1 MFRRVGDNLEIA
13 AGRQRDRISG
23 RDSLR
28 LPKGIVE
35 PGETPEQAALREV
48 GEEAGLEAEVLASL
62 TTVSYDYDEG
72 ATVVSK
78 RVHFFLMKHIDN
90 MTEGDKAQL
99 AYFENRGDI
108 EFIDLWDND
117 RIRDP
122 DAWLGLDPLQ
132 WADALDLVW
141 IDESV
146 TSGRIE
152 EGELQDTTTPI
163 INNENFA
170 CDILGT
176 LDPPRWR

>member
-48 GEEAGLEAEVLASL
+48 GEEAGLAAEVLAPL

-78 RVHFFLMKHIDN
+78 RVHFFLMKHIGGEPHARDGE
-90 MTEGDKAQL
+90 MASVRWFGADQL
-99 AYFENRGDI
+99 AKALTFDTE
-108 EFIDLWDND
+108 
-117 RIRDP
+117 RDVV
-122 DAWLGLDPLQ
+122 AEAQRRL
-132 WADALDLVW
+132 ASHA
-141 IDESV
+141 E
-146 TSGRIE
+146 
-152 EGELQDTTTPI
+152 TT
-163 INNENFA
+163 
-170 CDILGT
+170 C
-176 LDPPRWR
+176 